1 MVGFQEYKKKK
12 RMMNLRKMLSS
23 MTAIAMMLAGV
34 CSCKNLIE
42 QESPNVGVGGM
53 PIAFS
58 MNSVELVTRATPSDL
73 TSMTLYGKYLVDGQ
87 VGNYSSVTGLWDVTS
102 TLNIDGSNVVATP
115 TVYSPEQGKLLSVAS
130 TLAPN
135 NINSGSGWISYGI
148 SSYTGKKQE
157 YAAVGKLTEPS
168 DVNIAYKVLPLYNE
182 YVLKSVTATCANPSL
197 SVEVSAT
204 PTFTMGDVK
213 FVKMG
218 FWDNSSYWNKTASVS
233 TKVYDATKVEYEYS
247 NTQGGTT
254 TFRYNPTSYCPV
266 AFATNIKT
274 KDVATSVGE
283 KVYGVGLSALSI
295 KFVVVVKEGSTV
307 KSTTTYTKTF
317 DLKDAEYQKFN
328 SHYDFSVNLNVDEG
342 VGSDQA
348 FSLDCG
354 SLVVVSKNLGT
365 VNASDLK

>member
-1 MVGFQEYKKKK
+1 
-12 RMMNLRKMLSS
+12 MMNLRKMLSS
-23 MTAIAMMLAGV
+23 MTAIAMMMAGM
-34 CSCKNLIE
+34 CSCNKMLE

-53 PIAFS
+53 PISFS

-130 TLAPN
+130 TLTPTY
-135 NINSGSGWISYGI
+135 INSGEQWIKYAF

-168 DVNIAYKVLPLYNE
+168 DVTIAYKVIPLLNE
-182 YVLKSVTATCANPSL
+182 YALKSVTATCANPSL

-204 PTFTMGDVK
+204 PTFKMANPK
-213 FVKMG
+213 FVQMG
-218 FWDNSSYWNKTASVS
+218 FWDASPMWNKTSSIS
-233 TKVYDATKVEYEYS
+233 TKVYDGTKLSYYL
-247 NTQGGTT
+247 TGTSGMDVN
-254 TFRYNPTSYCPV
+254 FRYDQSSYSAV
-266 AFATNIKT
+266 AFPNNAST
-274 KDVATSVGE
+274 KDITSEVGS
-283 KVYGVGLSALSI
+283 KIYGVGINALTV
-295 KFVVVVKEGSTV
+295 KFDVTVKEGSTV

-317 DLKDAEYQKFN
+317 DLKAAEYQKFG

-342 VGSDQA
+342 VGSDQG
-348 FSLDCG
+348 FSIDCG